1 MSQKQIDPALIASV
15 VESVMATMGGGSS
28 ASSAPAAGK
37 VGTSVADYPLGT
49 KRPDRVKS
57 ASGLR
62 LADITLEKVVSGEIK
77 FEDVKIRPETLE
89 QQAEIAK
96 SAGRASIASNLKRAA
111 EMTRIPDDRVLEMYN
126 ALRPYRSTREEL
138 LAMASELETKYQAKV
153 CAEFVREACE
163 VYGNR
168 DRLKKA

>member
-15 VESVMATMGGGSS
+15 VESVMATMGGTSAGS
-28 ASSAPAAGK
+28 AAPAAGAASK
-37 VGTSVADYPLGT
+37 VADYPLGS
-49 KRPDRVKS
+49 KRPDLVQS
-57 ASGLR
+57 ASGLG
-62 LADITLEKVVSGEIK
+62 LADITLDKVVSGAIA

-111 EMTRIPDDRVLEMYN
+111 EMTRIPDERVLEMYN
-126 ALRPYRSTREEL
+126 ALRPYRSTKDEL
-138 LAMASELETKYQAKV
+138 LAMASELETKYQATV

-163 VYGNR
+163 VYGKRN
-168 DRLKKA
+168 RLKAG